1 MRRLLRTAV
10 REAFAT
16 AVAYLSRNLTKQKRH
31 ETETSRNRNL
41 TKQKRHETETSRN
54 RNLTKKPGV
63 DARWSKYAGR
73 GWSEVVGTHDLLVLP
88 RNLTPFPILVEA
100 LE

>member
-16 AVAYLSRNLTKQKRH
+16 AVAYLSRNLTKQKP
-31 ETETSRNRNL
+31 
-41 TKQKRHETETSRN
+41 HETETSRN